1 MLTRRPLNIG
11 SVRSGRTLAVAAALS
26 LAALLPREARAQEVV
41 RFAQFKVV
49 TLLPFA
55 YGVEKGYFKDEGID
69 LQLINVPGGP
79 AAGAAV
85 ASGSADIAYAAP
97 APVINARVEKQPF
110 RFFMG
115 LEYEQF
121 PDRLWG
127 VMLASGR
134 SGVKTFKDLAGK
146 TMVVGPPG
154 GLCEVAARDW
164 LMKSGVPA
172 DQVKFLNNPFPQM
185 QAMLEVGTADAA
197 CVAEPFVTSIRN
209 SKVQPVELGQ
219 GYLAEEKRKYRIE
232 GLFASEAW
240 ITTHGKTIAAL
251 KRGYIKAT
259 DELKGNITLV
269 KDILTKDYRLPPNVV
284 DKMASSFVVAPE
296 PVAAEF
302 QPIIDAMVRTGMLKA
317 DIKATDLV
325 TPAN

>member
-1 MLTRRPLNIG
+1 MLSNRTTH
-11 SVRSGRTLAVAAALS
+11 VGRVTAIAIIALTLAASA
-26 LAALLPREARAQEVV
+26 PRAGHAQEVV

-97 APVINARVEKQPF
+97 PPLINARVEKQPF

-115 LEYEQF
+115 LEYEQY

-127 VMLASGR
+127 VMLASAR
-134 SGVKTFKDLAGK
+134 SGVKSFKDMAGK

-154 GLCEVAARDW
+154 GLCELAARDW
-164 LMKSGVPA
+164 LMKAGVPA

-185 QAMLEVGTADAA
+185 QALLEVGTADAA

-219 GYLAEEKRKYRIE
+219 GYLDHETRKYRIE
-232 GLFASEAW
+232 GVFASEAW
-240 ITTHGKTIAAL
+240 IAAHGKAIAGL
-251 KRGYIKAT
+251 KRAYVKAA
-259 DELKGNITLV
+259 DELKGNLALV
-269 KDILTKDYRLPPNVV
+269 KDILTRDYRLPSNVV
-284 DKMASSFVVAPE
+284 DKVASSFIVAPDA
-296 PVAAEF
+296 PASEF
-302 QPIIDAMVRTGMLKA
+302 QPILDAMVRTGMLKA

-325 TPAN
+325 TPN